1 MSDTDT
7 ENETAEETMRRTLR
21 WIASRFCHGRACM
34 LNDKNGPAERC
45 EHRAAREVL
54 ELLEGRKSK

>member
-1 MSDTDT
+1 MSDTNE
-7 ENETAEETMRRTLR
+7 ENETAEATMRRTLY
-21 WIASRFCHGRACM
+21 WIAARFCHGRECIIA
-34 LNDKNGPAERC
+34 DRNGPAERC